1 MTSIRQA
8 AAHTGFALI
17 EMIGVLAIIAILA
30 GALAPVAFRNI
41 ERAEGDREA
50 AALRDIAEGLRQY
63 YLAPATLGQLPTTAT
78 WAADLAQTHVAQ
90 SANQI
95 RTNRRDVRRVYE
107 VVYPDLSA
115 VPRITISSHLLVGGD
130 AIPANFAG
138 ANGCIGSAEEAAAP
152 CDPDDDPFSANVPD
166 REMRVL
172 NVNLGKER
180 QQIIDEIRAR
190 YLAPAAARFADLSP
204 DVCRGI
210 ADNDVATPSYALDNS
225 DGVGTLPASISG
237 DPQLLMIDPWN
248 QPLQVSQAGNL
259 ITVWSQGPGGALT
272 APDPASGVINHPLYV
287 NINCAAGA
295 DLDETFVRISAAI
308 VGYLLAN
315 SLALPPDNDLSAL
328 NQDLNDP
335 WGVGILYSRIDAAL
349 NPVAT
354 GNGFRL
360 RSTGSGANQDFIMT
374 PAQLSGLFAGLGKE
388 YPVPAPTYTAAQCAT
403 AAANLAANCADLL
416 NYLTDANNCNA
427 DIAVNRTCKLE
438 GM

>member
-8 AAHTGFALI
+8 AAQAGFALI

-30 GALAPVAFRNI
+30 GALAPIAFRDM

-50 AALRDIAEGLRQY
+50 AALQDIAAGLRQY
-63 YLAPATLGQLPTTAT
+63 YLDPTTLGQLPATAT

-90 SANQI
+90 SASQI
-95 RTNRRDVRRVYE
+95 LTNRRDVGRVYE

-138 ANGCIGSAEEAAAP
+138 ANGCIGSAEESASP
-152 CDPDDDPFSANVPD
+152 CDPEDDPFSTNVPD

-180 QQIIDEIRAR
+180 QQIIDELKAR
-190 YLAPAAARFADLSP
+190 YLAPAAARFAALSP

-225 DGVGTLPASISG
+225 DGAGALPASISG
-237 DPQLLMIDPWN
+237 DPQLLMTDPWN
-248 QPLQVSQAGNL
+248 LPLQVSKAGNL
-259 ITVWSQGPGGALT
+259 LTVWSQGAGATLT
-272 APDPASGVINHPLYV
+272 APDPTSGAINHPLYV

-295 DLDETFVRISAAI
+295 DLDETFARISDAI
-308 VGYLLAN
+308 VGYVLAN
-315 SLALPPDNDLSAL
+315 ALTLPPDNDLSAL

-335 WGVGILYSRIDAAL
+335 WGVGIVYSRIDAAL

-354 GNGFRL
+354 GDGFRL

-374 PAQLSGLFAGLGKE
+374 PAQLSGLFAALGKE
-388 YPVPAPTYTAAQCAT
+388 YPVPATYTVAQCA
-403 AAANLAANCADLL
+403 AAVANLAANCADLL
-416 NYLTDANNCNA
+416 HYLTNANSCNA
-427 DIAVNRTCKLE
+427 DIAINRTCKLE